1 MQQGTW
7 AAQLY
12 LSSTTVHKHSFTT
25 NKKMFYS
32 KQTLMD
38 AGFEYY
44 WNSSGKAHY
53 VCVNGRRIPSDGWQ
67 NYEC

>member
-1 MQQGTW
+1 
-7 AAQLY
+7 
-12 LSSTTVHKHSFTT
+12 
-25 NKKMFYS
+25 MFYS